1 MKNSR
6 ETAIKLAVLDQ
17 SRIDALRANAN
28 YWKELSEYK
37 NAELKRLANE
47 PKLVLTKAKTEVLV
61 YTANL
66 EL

>member
-1 MKNSR
+1 M
-6 ETAIKLAVLDQ
+6 DQ
-17 SRIDALRANAN
+17 SRIDALKANAN

-37 NAELKRLANE
+37 DAELKRLANE
-47 PKLVLTKAKTEVLV
+47 PKLVMTKAKTEVLV